1 MMCGDDALDLVA
13 DIGNCAQQYCFSDAG
28 SNVKIYQVLIYQVL
42 SSLRSRSG
50 LHKNHSTRKYF
61 VSLMCLA

>member
-1 MMCGDDALDLVA
+1 MVCGDDALDLVA

-28 SNVKIYQVLIYQVL
+28 SNVDLPSVV
-42 SSLRSRSG
+42 SLRSRSG
-50 LHKNHSTRKYF
+50 LHKNHSARKYF